1 MFPQTIYRYYCGNL
15 DIIID
20 LMTVQDLPFN
30 KYLLRKFCFWLHYC
44 VAKPQ
49 YSAVLLRVRKNLV
62 SHDLPIFEY

>member
-30 KYLLRKFCFWLHYC
+30 KYLLKKFCFWLRYH

-49 YSAVLLRVRKNLV
+49 YSAVLLRVRKILV
-62 SHDLPIFEY
+62 SHDLPILEY